1 MINEDTLE
9 YPERSKTIRAAL
21 ERTMDG
27 LADGHVTLRELL
39 RNIGD
44 HGPLILCAVLTLPF
58 LLPVSIPG
66 VSTVFGLAIILL
78 SVGIV
83 ANRKPWLPD
92 RIMDKPLS
100 ADRLKG
106 VLTRSLSIVDRV
118 ENVVRER
125 AVVITG
131 SSFANR
137 VNGLAILAS
146 GILLMFPLG
155 LVPFSNTLPAFA
167 ILFLSIGMAQ
177 RDGVVVMA
185 GYGMLVATIVYF
197 SVLAYGAFAAGR
209 GLTGFFSG

>member
-9 YPERSKTIRAAL
+9 YPERSETIRAAL

-78 SVGIV
+78 SIGIV

-185 GYGMLVATIVYF
+185 GYGMLVATVVYF

-209 GLTGFFSG
+209 GLTGFFGG

>member
-1 MINEDTLE
+1 MSDDDALE
-9 YPERSKTIRAAL
+9 YPERSETIRAAL
-21 ERTMDG
+21 ERAMDG

-39 RNIGD
+39 HNIGD
-44 HGPLILCAVLTLPF
+44 HGPLILYAVLTLPF

-92 RIMDKPLS
+92 RIMDRPLS
-100 ADRLKG
+100 ANKLKG

-125 AVVITG
+125 AGAVTG
-131 SSFANR
+131 STFANR
-137 VNGLAILAS
+137 VNGLAVLAS

-167 ILFLSIGMAQ
+167 VLFLSVGMAQ

-185 GYGMLVATIVYF
+185 GYGMLLATIVYF

-209 GLTGFFSG
+209 GLAGFFGG

>member
-1 MINEDTLE
+1 MINEDAFA
-9 YPERSKTIRAAL
+9 YPERSETIRAAL

-39 RNIGD
+39 HNIGD

-66 VSTVFGLAIILL
+66 VSTVFGLAIIFLA
-78 SVGIV
+78 VGIV

-92 RIMDKPLS
+92 RIMDRPLS
-100 ADRLKG
+100 ADKLKG

-125 AVVITG
+125 AVAITG

-137 VNGLAILAS
+137 VNGLAILAC

-167 ILFLSIGMAQ
+167 ILFLSVGMAQ
-177 RDGVVVMA
+177 RDGVVVLA

-197 SVLAYGAFAAGR
+197 SILAYGAFAAGR
-209 GLTGFFSG
+209 GLSGFFGG

>member
-9 YPERSKTIRAAL
+9 YPERSETIRAAL

-185 GYGMLVATIVYF
+185 GYGMLVATIIYF

>member
-1 MINEDTLE
+1 MINEDAFA
-9 YPERSKTIRAAL
+9 YPERSETIRTAL

-39 RNIGD
+39 HNIGD

-66 VSTVFGLAIILL
+66 VSTAFGLAIIFLA
-78 SVGIV
+78 VGIV

-92 RIMDKPLS
+92 RIMDRPLS
-100 ADRLKG
+100 ADKLKG

-125 AVVITG
+125 AVAITG

-137 VNGLAILAS
+137 VNGLAILAC

-167 ILFLSIGMAQ
+167 ILFLSVGMAQ
-177 RDGVVVMA
+177 RDGVVVLA
-185 GYGMLVATIVYF
+185 GYGMLVATIIYF
-197 SVLAYGAFAAGR
+197 SILAYGAFAAGR
-209 GLTGFFSG
+209 GLSGFFSG